1 MMTPMTPLVSSNFSY
16 EIHLENMIPIIEYV
30 AYKEINYVNSS
41 LIGQYI
47 YT

>member
-1 MMTPMTPLVSSNFSY
+1 MMTPMTYLVSSNFSY
-16 EIHLENMIPIIEYV
+16 EIHLENVIIEYV
-30 AYKEINYVNSS
+30 AYKEINYVNSI